1 MCAGWRGWG
10 SDPSGV
16 VGCSRRRWGAWVRG
30 EEVKGGGSEQPNMSG
45 RKQQFPLGAARPLL
59 GEVQG
64 SHHKGILMWL
74 CPRERLCP
82 AELGGG
88 EVWLRLSFLI
98 LLVLGVLKLGCS
110 VTPSQSPAV
119 CGCKQTVPDCSS
131 GWGEGTLSC

>member
-16 VGCSRRRWGAWVRG
+16 VGCSRRTWGAWVRG

-45 RKQQFPLGAARPLL
+45 RNQQFPLGAA
-59 GEVQG
+59 
-64 SHHKGILMWL
+64 
-74 CPRERLCP
+74 RERLCP

-119 CGCKQTVPDCSS
+119 CGGCKQTVPDCSL